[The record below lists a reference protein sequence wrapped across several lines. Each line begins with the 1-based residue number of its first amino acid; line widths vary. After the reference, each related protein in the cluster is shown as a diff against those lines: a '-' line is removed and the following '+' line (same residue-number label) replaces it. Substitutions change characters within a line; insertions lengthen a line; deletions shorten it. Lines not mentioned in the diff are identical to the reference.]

1 MPTAPVRWQ
10 YRLTSAAIAFLVETK
25 NERTIMV
32 PKNETIV
39 VLDDLHESSRIFR
52 QVGVVWN
59 GQYLIMF
66 AADIVERAI
75 RL

>member
-1 MPTAPVRWQ
+1 MPAAPVRLH
-10 YRLTSAAIAFLVETK
+10 YRLTSAAIAFLVEAEQ
-25 NERTIMV
+25 ERTIMV
-32 PKNETIV
+32 PKSATIV
-39 VLDDLHESSRIFR
+39 VLDDLYESTRIFR

-59 GQYLIMF
+59 GVYLIMF

>member
-1 MPTAPVRWQ
+1 MPASPVRLH
-10 YRLTSAAIAFLVETK
+10 YRLTSAAIAFLVKAE

-32 PKNETIV
+32 PKNASV
-39 VLDDLHESSRIFR
+39 LVLDDLYESPRVFR

-59 GQYLIMF
+59 GEYLIMF
-66 AADIVERAI
+66 AADILERAV